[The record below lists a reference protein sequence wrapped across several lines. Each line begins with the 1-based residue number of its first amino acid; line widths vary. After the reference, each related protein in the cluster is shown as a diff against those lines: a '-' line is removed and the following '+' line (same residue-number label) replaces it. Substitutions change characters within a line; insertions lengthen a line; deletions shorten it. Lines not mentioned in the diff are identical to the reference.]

1 MGIAPGIWGP
11 NLWGTLHLLCL
22 AGTATSEF
30 IYAFAEVIPCPRC
43 AAHFKELIN
52 EVPFPNGAEPLE
64 LFKWSVSIH
73 NMVNERI
80 GKPIVSVNEALTL
93 WTTPVVDEVVETP
106 SFQFDFKIALIIV
119 LMVII
124 LGMSLYL

>member
-1 MGIAPGIWGP
+1 MGVAPEIWGP

-30 IYAFAEVIPCPRC
+30 ILAFAEVIPCPRC
-43 AAHFKELIN
+43 ADHFKELIN
-52 EVPFPNGAEPLE
+52 EVPFPSGAEPLE

-80 GKPIVSVNEALTL
+80 GKPIVSVTEAFDT
-93 WTTPVVDEVVETP
+93 WMTPAVDDTP
-106 SFQFDFKIALIIV
+106 YFQFDFKIALILV
-119 LMVII
+119 LMVVIMI
-124 LGMSLYL
+124 MTMYL

>member
-1 MGIAPGIWGP
+1 MGVAPEIWGP
-11 NLWGTLHLLCL
+11 NLWGTIHLLCL
-22 AGTATSEF
+22 AGTATTEF

-43 AAHFKELIN
+43 ASHFKELIN

-80 GKPIVSVNEALTL
+80 GKPIVSVNDAIAI
-93 WTTPVVDEVVETP
+93 WTAPVVDETP
-106 SFQFDFKIALIIV
+106 SLQFDFKIVIIIV

-124 LGMSLYL
+124 MLMSVYL